1 METKNLPPYGV
12 KPASE
17 THSEEHLEANLFA
30 YWHILV
36 KRRLVLL
43 AALLICMGLAFV
55 INWTQTP
62 VYRAAAELVVEPKSS
77 GETNMDAQVLNLMRD
92 PTYLMTQTRL
102 VSGHKFANRILAEA
116 IDTGLQVKMLEEAG
130 RSISDERRKNFK
142 LDPEEQEVLIRAVA
156 RSITLRSVAAG
167 ARIFALEVKGTRAKL
182 CAELANIAAE
192 VYVEMNHEANID
204 AFKSRFSMTS
214 KSLNEIREKVKASE
228 MALEK
233 VSAEVDLLK
242 ALKVFGE
249 KYPEVIKLQGVI
261 RTLAGKI
268 EESQNSLQLSQI
280 AQRQRMFTII
290 LQPHLDAEGLIP
302 IEADLTNLK
311 TLLTQEIETNREIY
325 NSIYKRLQ
333 EMELAG
339 GASLWV
345 DIKVIEPAAI
355 PGSPIQPNKEMN
367 LLLSLVVGI
376 LIGLA
381 LAFFLEYL
389 DSSLRSLEDVRAY
402 LRVNAL
408 GIVPE
413 VEFETTD
420 LKDMQAKFHAE
431 GSSRVMWSTSDL
443 KIPLYVAE
451 AYRIIRTNFVF
462 GAVDKSLRVFQVT
475 SAVKGEGKTTTTV
488 NLGISLA
495 QVGMKV
501 LLIDADMRRP
511 SLHHALRVSLDGRGL
526 QHVLKEG
533 APLEAV
539 VQKTRTE
546 NLQVVT
552 SGGIPEHPA
561 ELLSSPMFTAFLS
574 TLREVFDVVLI
585 DSPPVISVADAPI
598 IASRVDGTIL
608 VARSGYIPRRLSS
621 QAKKSIEAVNGK
633 IIGCVLNSVAA
644 SHHPYYYYRYYSDQ
658 SYGYYGSEGKTSGR
672 KKRHSPIQGE
682 RVSGVEK
689 LKLIFQSLSPK
700 GTLRIEALPSPPPRH
715 SGSRTENPSSTPIMT
730 A

>member
-1 METKNLPPYGV
+1 MNTANLPPYGA
-12 KPASE
+12 KPAVES
-17 THSEEHLEANLFA
+17 HSEDHLEANLFA

-43 AALLICMGLAFV
+43 MALLVCLGLALI
-55 INWTQTP
+55 INSMQTP
-62 VYRAAAELVVEPKSS
+62 IYRTGAELVVEPKSS
-77 GETNMDAQVLNLMRD
+77 NESNTDLQLNNLMRD
-92 PTYLMTQTRL
+92 PTYLMTQSRL
-102 VSGHKFANRILAEA
+102 VSSKKFAKRVLETAV
-116 IDTGLQVKMLEEAG
+116 DTGIQIQMLEQAG
-130 RSISDERRKNFK
+130 RSISHERKKNFK
-142 LDPEEQEVLIRAVA
+142 LEDREQELLMRIFAG
-156 RSITLRSVAAG
+156 SITLRPVAAG
-167 ARIFALEVKGTRAKL
+167 ARIFSLEVKGTQADL

-192 VYVEMNHEANID
+192 VYVEMNHAANID

-233 VSAEVDLLK
+233 VAAEADLLK

-249 KYPEVIKLQGVI
+249 KYPDVIKLQGMI
-261 RTLAGKI
+261 RALSGKL

-280 AQRQRMFTII
+280 AQRQRMFSII
-290 LQPHLDAEGLIP
+290 LKPHLTAEELIP
-302 IEADLTNLK
+302 VESDLTNLK
-311 TLLTQEIETNREIY
+311 NLLEQEIETNREIY

-355 PGSPIQPNKEMN
+355 PGRPIQPNKKMN
-367 LLLSLVVGI
+367 VLLSLVIGAF
-376 LIGLA
+376 IGLA

-389 DSSLRSLEDVRAY
+389 DSSLRSLEDVRAH

-408 GIVPE
+408 GIIPE
-413 VEFETTD
+413 VEFETAD
-420 LKDMQAKFHAE
+420 LRELQDKFHAE

-462 GAVDKSLRVFQVT
+462 GAVDKSLRIFQVT

-495 QVGMKV
+495 QVGLKV

-511 SLHHALRVSLDGRGL
+511 SLHHALRLPKEGLGL

-533 APLEAV
+533 LPLEAV
-539 VQKTRTE
+539 VQKTKTE
-546 NLQVVT
+546 NLQVIT

-561 ELLSSPMFTAFLS
+561 ELLSAPVLTAFLN

-608 VARSGYIPRRLSS
+608 VARSGYIPRRLSI
-621 QAKKSIEAVNGK
+621 QAKKAIEAVNGK

-644 SHHPYYYYRYYSDQ
+644 SHHPYYYYRYYSDH
-658 SYGYYGSEGKTSGR
+658 SYGYYGSEANGAGG
-672 KKRHSPIQGE
+672 KKRRSPIQGE
-682 RVSGVEK
+682 RVSSLEK
-689 LKLIFQSLSPK
+689 LKLVFQSLLPK
-700 GTLRIEALPSPPPRH
+700 GNARFENLPPQPRH
-715 SGSRTENPSSTPIMT
+715 SGSRTETETSTPTMT
-730 A
+730 V